1 MAKNKIPAWKLW
13 DDSFTADDARR
24 TREEMGIFPKQEDE
38 ENRLAELGSI
48 LTELEK
54 EGLSQEQLSAIA
66 DQYMATGRFDVPTP
80 AAPQSLADFSN
91 SESLKFA

>member
-13 DDSFTADDARR
+13 DDSFTAEDARR

-66 DQYMATGRFDVPTP
+66 DQYMATG
-80 AAPQSLADFSN
+80 
-91 SESLKFA
+91 